1 VKGSSIRWAP
11 IIALAVV
18 IVAAYYI
25 VGHHKF
31 SARGAT
37 RGFDEMALEV
47 AWIGAAAILAIAV
60 YRLLLNNS
68 IAARLAAVPFVGPVV
83 TSVQTLVNAA

>member
-1 VKGSSIRWAP
+1 MQHSSIRWAP
-11 IIALAVV
+11 LIALAVV
-18 IVAAYYI
+18 IALAYY
-25 VGHHKF
+25 VLGHHKF

-37 RGFDEMALEV
+37 KGIDEMALEV
-47 AWIGAAAILAIAV
+47 AWIGAAAVLAIAV

-68 IAARLAAVPFVGPVV
+68 VTARLAAVPYVGAVV